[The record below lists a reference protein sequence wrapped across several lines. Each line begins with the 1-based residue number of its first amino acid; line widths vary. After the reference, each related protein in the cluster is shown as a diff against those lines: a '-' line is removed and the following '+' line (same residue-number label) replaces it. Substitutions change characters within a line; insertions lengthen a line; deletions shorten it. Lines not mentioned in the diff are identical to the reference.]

1 MYLKHSA
8 SLDERF
14 DELWALASEA
24 GADDYDIVEDDGEY
38 ENESDRVI
46 YEVRSPF
53 LLKRS
58 QGS

>member
-8 SLDERF
+8 PLDERF

-24 GADDYDIVEDDGEY
+24 GASDYDIVEDESEY

-53 LLKRS
+53 
-58 QGS
+58 